1 MEPIGPGTLKCV
13 IAEEP
18 VLAVLGQHVSP
29 TNLRRAGGGSVVVHT
44 PLDPAELRDILARDA
59 GEGESFLV
67 LEFEK
72 WSGFGP
78 EIDMEWLLARGH

>member
-13 IAEEP
+13 IADDP
-18 VLAVLGQHVSP
+18 VLAVLGRHVSP
-29 TNLRRAGGGSVVVHT
+29 TNVLRAGGGAVVVHT

-67 LEFEK
+67 LEFER

-78 EIDMEWLLARGH
+78 KIDMEWLLARGH